1 MEFDIKVIGR
11 VENEFVKREGLH
23 AENVISRIVVDPA
36 YSKALDGIEPF
47 SHILVIFWL
56 DQVQAKERKVLKV
69 HPRNNPSLP
78 LTGVFATRSP
88 LRPNPI
94 AVSEVQLLKRK
105 GNILTVKGLD
115 ALNGTPVLDIK
126 PYLPEPVPFADVK
139 VPDWVNKMYRHAT

>member
-1 MEFDIKVIGR
+1 MRFNIKVIGR
-11 VENEFVKREGLH
+11 VENGFVKRERIH

-36 YSKALDGIEPF
+36 YSSALDGIEPF
-47 SHILVIFWL
+47 SHIMVIFWL

-69 HPRNNPSLP
+69 HPRGNPSLP

-94 AVSEVQLLKRK
+94 AVSEVQLIKRK
-105 GNILTVKGLD
+105 GNVLIVKGLD

-126 PYLPEPVPFADVK
+126 PYLPEPIANSDIK
-139 VPDWVNKMYRHAT
+139 VPGWVKEKS